1 MGPGAAGHCG
11 VELKAGL
18 GEGLQLRHGVSMG
31 GVVQVVVRGVTHHSS
46 WCRNILLDLKKNL
59 MLQETY
65 NPGRTIQINAL
76 NPNDPLNIHVFIITS
91 GLQNGS
97 SVTIIVLSIRET
109 NYTFNYAKAPMLV
122 AQACVTLRLCLSH
135 WLFVLSLL
143 EVRSSSGSLEKHN

>member
-1 MGPGAAGHCG
+1 
-11 VELKAGL
+11 
-18 GEGLQLRHGVSMG
+18 
-31 GVVQVVVRGVTHHSS
+31 
-46 WCRNILLDLKKNL
+46 

-65 NPGRTIQINAL
+65 NPGQTIQRNAL

-109 NYTFNYAKAPMLV
+109 NYTFNYANARLLL

-135 WLFVLSLL
+135 
-143 EVRSSSGSLEKHN
+143 